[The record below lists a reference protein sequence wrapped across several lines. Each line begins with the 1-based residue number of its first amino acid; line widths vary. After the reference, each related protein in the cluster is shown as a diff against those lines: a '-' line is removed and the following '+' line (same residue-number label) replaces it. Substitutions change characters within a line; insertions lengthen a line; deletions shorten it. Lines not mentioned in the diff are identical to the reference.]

1 MTHDNTHMAAQL
13 GMINNLRTGDVFV
26 DTVICMVLPFLIPC
40 VMRNA
45 RALGD
50 RASTTVLGWL
60 FAGDGVT
67 SGYSRT
73 IEYTTRKDRWNSRA
87 GAADEKNNILQ
98 KAITLYLAK
107 RDVNYDVCDIN
118 LQAVK
123 AQQWANDEDDSDDED
138 SVAGQEDVYGNT
150 AAQLKLYRVTR
161 MPPPGVWVNVADGIT
176 FRQSTDADSGGDE
189 GGDEGGRRTPGG
201 GQKRENAPSSER
213 IIFELSSDAADGRE
227 RIEAFIAEAYQSYTA
242 EIEHEAQ
249 KDKSRYLYMPALGS
263 ATEDSSSEAPQYKR
277 YKLSEEKTFRSLFF
291 VERDP
296 LLTLINNFMHKTG
309 KYAIEG
315 YPHKLGVLLH
325 GPPGT
330 GKTSLIKALAQ
341 YTKRH
346 VVSIPLAKI
355 KTNQELMDMVLDQR
369 FAVAGEDLD
378 IRLRFQN
385 TIFVMEDV
393 DCANKIVLRRDEESG
408 GGGADADGSFSLSS
422 ASSESAGGKV
432 GKGGGSGSAVGLEGL
447 LNAVMPDKLDLSG
460 ILNVL
465 DGVVDTPG
473 RMLIMT
479 SNHPERLDP
488 ALIRPGRIDKKIE
501 LGYMAPQSMVQMA
514 EHYFQTTL
522 DPACRAMLQ
531 TAHDSGNLSR
541 VTPAQLEQMCAEYE
555 FVDEMV
561 TALVPVL
568 TAELD
573 AVDAT
578 ADDEGETSIKS
589 VCHSIGD
596 ADAPQHATKVVPG
609 VPRVSVPGA
618 MPEYP
623 AAALQSKVT
632 TWAAKSYF
640 NGGDRA
646 AALGGLQRS
655 DLRGLQLLL
664 PDLAAAVNDPDC
676 AYNGVTDDASSDT
689 ASARSDPEV
698 IDLRHEQQAYAKQ
711 MEQLSLD
718 MQIDDGPTRICST
731 NSACAIYR

>member
-1 MTHDNTHMAAQL
+1 M
-13 GMINNLRTGDVFV
+13 
-26 DTVICMVLPFLIPC
+26 
-40 VMRNA
+40 
-45 RALGD
+45 
-50 RASTTVLGWL
+50 
-60 FAGDGVT
+60 
-67 SGYSRT
+67 
-73 IEYTTRKDRWNSRA
+73 
-87 GAADEKNNILQ
+87 
-98 KAITLYLAK
+98 
-107 RDVNYDVCDIN
+107 NYDVCDIN

-123 AQQWANDEDDSDDED
+123 ARQWGNDEDDSDED
-138 SVAGQEDVYGNT
+138 DSGADQEDVYGNT

-161 MPPPGVWVNVADGIT
+161 MPPPGVWVTVADGIT

-189 GGDEGGRRTPGG
+189 GGDDGGRRAPGG
-201 GQKRENAPSSER
+201 GQKREKAPSSER
-213 IIFELSSDAADGRE
+213 IIFEISSDAADGRE

-249 KDKSRYLYMPALGS
+249 KDKSRYLYVPALGAAS
-263 ATEDSSSEAPQYKR
+263 EDSSSEAPQYKR

-296 LLTLINNFMHKTG
+296 LLTLIDNFLHKTG

-393 DCANKIVLRRDEESG
+393 DCANKIVLRRDDESG
-408 GGGADADGSFSLSS
+408 GAADEDGSFSLSS
-422 ASSESAGGKV
+422 NSSESQGGRGGK
-432 GKGGGSGSAVGLEGL
+432 GCGSGSAVGLEGL

-479 SNHPERLDP
+479 SNHPEKLDP

-531 TAHDSGNLSR
+531 RAHSSGNLSR

-561 TALVPVL
+561 TALVPVP
-568 TAELD
+568 AAKLD
-573 AVDAT
+573 AVDAA
-578 ADDEGETSIKS
+578 ADDKGETSIKS
-589 VCHSIGD
+589 GCHSISD
-596 ADAPQHATKVVPG
+596 ANAPQHATKGVPG
-609 VPRVSVPGA
+609 VPGVSV
-618 MPEYP
+618 PEYP
-623 AAALQSKVT
+623 AAAVQSKVT
-632 TWAAKSYF
+632 TWAANSYF

-664 PDLAAAVNDPDC
+664 PDLAVAVNDPDC
-676 AYNGVTDDASSDT
+676 VYNGVTDDASSDRLGTT

-698 IDLRHEQQAYAKQ
+698 IDLQHEQQAYAKQ

-718 MQIDDGPTRICST
+718 MQIDDGPIRICSN
-731 NSACAIYR
+731 NSACAVYR